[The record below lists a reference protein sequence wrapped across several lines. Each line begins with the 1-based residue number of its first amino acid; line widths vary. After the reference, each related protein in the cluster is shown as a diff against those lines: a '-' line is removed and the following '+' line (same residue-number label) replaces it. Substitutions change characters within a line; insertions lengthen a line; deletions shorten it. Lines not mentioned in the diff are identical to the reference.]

1 MPWLP
6 WRRRGILGSDGRLP
20 VAEKLI
26 GTVVHYYDHVG
37 VAGVVLA
44 EPLEVGET
52 IHVLGHTTDFIAKV
66 ESMEIDHQSVERGR
80 KGDDVGIRVVER
92 ARIHDQVYKVG

>member
-1 MPWLP
+1 M
-6 WRRRGILGSDGRLP
+6 
-20 VAEKLI
+20 AEKLI

-44 EPLEVGET
+44 EPLEVGDT
-52 IHVLGHTTDFIAKV
+52 IHVLGHTTDFTAKV
-66 ESMEIDHQSVERGR
+66 DSMEIDHQAVQRGSR
-80 KGDDVGIRVVER
+80 GDDVGIRVAER

>member
-1 MPWLP
+1 M
-6 WRRRGILGSDGRLP
+6 
-20 VAEKLI
+20 AEKLV

-52 IHVLGHTTDFIAKV
+52 IHVLGHTTDFTEQV
-66 ESMEIDHQSVERGR
+66 DSMEIDHHAVTRGR
-80 KGDDVGIRVVER
+80 RGDDVGIRVVER
-92 ARIHDQVYKVG
+92 ARIHDQVYRVG